1 MMTRRRFIRV
11 AALCG
16 APIAAASLAWSVPV
30 ERLYS
35 RAARRIGAF
44 LQSPEQRLRAHFDY
58 LELDV
63 EGVRRYFADC
73 GRYRHGFSRRL
84 PLAPE
89 VYTNYLLS
97 TDFFRH
103 GGDASRRV
111 RYVGYYDPAVTPC
124 NNPLASFDG

>member
-1 MMTRRRFIRV
+1 MMTRRRFIGI

-16 APIAAASLAWSVPV
+16 APIAAGSLVWSEPV
-30 ERLYS
+30 EWLYS
-35 RAARRIGAF
+35 RTAQRIRAF
-44 LQSPEQRLRAHFDY
+44 LQSPEERLRAHFDY
-58 LELDV
+58 LELDPDS
-63 EGVRRYFADC
+63 VRSYFADC

-84 PLAPE
+84 PLAPD

-103 GGDASRRV
+103 GGDESRRV

-124 NNPLASFDG
+124 NNPLARFDS